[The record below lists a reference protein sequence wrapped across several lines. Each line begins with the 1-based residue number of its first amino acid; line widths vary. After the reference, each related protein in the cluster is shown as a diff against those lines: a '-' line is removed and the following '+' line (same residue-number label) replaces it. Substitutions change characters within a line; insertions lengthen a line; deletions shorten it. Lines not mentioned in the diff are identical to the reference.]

1 MTELHFIRHADAGD
15 PETWEGPDE
24 ARPLSPKGEKQADR
38 LGRFLAGVGFK
49 PDAIITSP
57 KIRAAKTA
65 EIVAERLGLPFSFD
79 TRIANDFGLEELERM
94 LREAGDPAR
103 VVIVGHDPDF
113 SELVATLSGAPEVPM
128 RKGAHVRIDVRR
140 PLEPGGGILRW
151 LIPPDLLKL
160 DR

>member
-1 MTELHFIRHADAGD
+1 MTELHFLRHADAGD
-15 PETWEGPDE
+15 PEAWDGPDE

-79 TRIANDFGLEELERM
+79 TRIANDFELEELERM

-103 VVIVGHDPDF
+103 LVIVGHDPDF
-113 SELVATLSGAPEVPM
+113 SELVGDAVGRPGGPDAQGCARPRSM
-128 RKGAHVRIDVRR
+128 SQR
-140 PLEPGGGILRW
+140 PLEPGGGTCAG
-151 LIPPDLLKL
+151 
-160 DR
+160 

>member
-1 MTELHFIRHADAGD
+1 
-15 PETWEGPDE
+15 
-24 ARPLSPKGEKQADR
+24 
-38 LGRFLAGVGFK
+38 
-49 PDAIITSP
+49 
-57 KIRAAKTA
+57 
-65 EIVAERLGLPFSFD
+65 
-79 TRIANDFGLEELERM
+79 M

-128 RKGAHVRIDVRR
+128 RKGAHVRIDARR